1 MKTSWYPRMIAHHPY
16 IILLIIFTFS
26 SVCLII
32 PLITEKFPDFKDPQM
47 GFEARGTI
55 LAQRLTA
62 WNHLI
67 EATKG
72 RGELTDNPLEYYKHQ
87 LSQQSNASTKNHSR
101 STPQGILN
109 KTPKIKIKKGK
120 KHQTM
125 LNNTDYKEANQED
138 KDTWEELLELK
149 DKHIVEI
156 SDKTQNHF
164 DSDNFFCNLPTS
176 SYARV
181 VIAVDSEEK
190 NFNLWSMEGI
200 LAQCHIDGVLRGN
213 VHFPS
218 LCQTEI
224 NRNDAADHKC
234 CRSWSPANYV
244 ALLSNRSSCLGV
256 TENDLSRVKT
266 LLQQC
271 AYYYHNRQ
279 LTSNCAEDFNC
290 QKHVPTECYMRNAA
304 YHLLHYLLDV
314 NFIPSKTDPNSKQ
327 NSTLHSAMLFLPIA
341 ASSATLDF
349 YKAIDSNDLIYG
361 NFRVQGIQ
369 LGLKSTLFDRDIL
382 SDSSLVLAGFIFV
395 TFCIWAYTGSIVLTV
410 ATIFAVVFSLGISY
424 ATYTLVL
431 HIQFFPFMNLLA
443 IVVAVGIGAD
453 DAFIYCK
460 LYESRKQHKL
470 SDDGLVYLVQE
481 TMKHAFPA
489 MFVTSLT
496 TAVAFFASIVSNVTA
511 VNCFSLFA
519 GMTVIANFFLMITW
533 LPACVIVSEHCN
545 LSTLSPVN
553 FITRKIIRPLRS
565 LGDKVTVGFTT
576 FLTGLV
582 LRLRWFWLLSLG
594 ITALACC
601 SVVFHYPGLQLPDYM
616 DFQLFHN
623 THPFEQYDLV
633 YSRKFWFERYEM
645 VGGDAEV
652 LPLRFVW
659 GINPVDNGDYLD
671 PRKRGTPDWDDTFD
685 VSHPKSQLWLDQF
698 CRNLRRQSFY
708 RSTTGPL
715 LSNCFIET
723 LRLWMNRHCKDAIDS
738 QIEYMPCCNGSIFP
752 FKPSVLQ
759 QCAAEASDKIHHT
772 PHLWFRNGP
781 LSAGPKFVKEPLL
794 PAQATNNT
802 LPIKVTPKIKALIVE
817 YDSTYAYSLSFE
829 NMDKFF
835 NEASITFLVENW
847 MQHQLRTAP
856 RGMRRGWFISH
867 LEFYELQRTLYR
879 GTLCAMGV
887 SLILALIVLALV
899 TLNPLI
905 SLYAI
910 LTIGAVIVVTVA
922 ILILLGWRL
931 NVLESVA
938 VSTAIGLAVDFSLHY
953 AVSYRACISEEKTD
967 RVKTALQQMG
977 GPTLMAAITSG
988 AAGALMLPSH
998 VLAYIQ
1004 IGLFLVLVMGVS
1016 WIYATFFL
1024 CPMLAVI
1031 GPTSQ
1036 FAQFEYPRLKILS
1049 ICFRKYDD
1057 GGVVETDD
1065 NNQARKAYK
1074 GRGML
1079 SESTLSTSSSVG
1091 QFHGSELETLAARP
1105 RSPSLPP
1112 SPLSTLL
1119 R

>member
-1 MKTSWYPRMIAHHPY
+1 MKASWYPRIIAHHPY
-16 IILLIIFTFS
+16 IILLIIFIFS
-26 SVCLII
+26 LLCLII
-32 PLITEKFPDFKDPQM
+32 PLTTEKFPDFTDPQM
-47 GFEARGTI
+47 GFEARGTV

-72 RGELTDNPLEYYKHQ
+72 RGELTDNPLEYYQYVRHQ
-87 LSQQSNASTKNHSR
+87 LTQ
-101 STPQGILN
+101 QGILRKKPKSKN
-109 KTPKIKIKKGK
+109 KQKGK
-120 KHQTM
+120 KHETM
-125 LNNTDYKEANQED
+125 LNNTDKEANEED
-138 KDTWEELLELK
+138 KDTWEELLELR
-149 DKHIVEI
+149 DTHNADIE
-156 SDKTQNHF
+156 DKTQDHL

-181 VIAVDSEEK
+181 VITVDLEEK
-190 NFNLWSMEGI
+190 NLWSMEGV

-218 LCQTEI
+218 LCQTQI

-279 LTSNCAEDFNC
+279 LTPNCAEDLNC
-290 QKHVPTECYMRNAA
+290 QKHVPNECYMRNAA

-349 YKAIDSNDLIYG
+349 YKAIDNNDLIYG

-369 LGLKSTLFDRDIL
+369 LGLKSTLFDHDIL
-382 SDSSLVLAGFIFV
+382 SDSSLVLVGFIFV
-395 TFCIWAYTGSIVLTV
+395 TFCIWAYTGSIVLTI
-410 ATIFAVVFSLGISY
+410 ATFFAVVFSLGISY
-424 ATYTLVL
+424 AIYTVVL
-431 HIQFFPFMNLLA
+431 HIKFFPFMNLLA

-460 LYESRKQHKL
+460 VWESKKEQKL
-470 SDDGLVYLVQE
+470 SNDGLVLLVQE
-481 TMKHAFPA
+481 TMIHAFPA

-511 VNCFSLFA
+511 INCFSLFA

-533 LPACVIVSEHCN
+533 LPACVIVSEHCK

-553 FITRKIIRPLRS
+553 FITRRIIRPLRS
-565 LGDKVTVGFTT
+565 LGDKVTIGFTT

-582 LRLRWFWLLSLG
+582 LRLRWFWLLSLA
-594 ITALACC
+594 IMASACC
-601 SVVFHYPGLQLPDYM
+601 SIVFHYPGLQLPDYM
-616 DFQLFHN
+616 DFQLFHD
-623 THPFEQYDLV
+623 THPFEQYDLI
-633 YSRKFWFERYEM
+633 YSRRFWFERYEM

-671 PRKRGTPDWDDTFD
+671 PRKRGIPDWDDTFNI
-685 VSHPKSQLWLDQF
+685 SHPKSQIWLEQF
-698 CRNLRRQSFY
+698 CRNLRKQPFY

-715 LSNCFIET
+715 LSNCFIEP
-723 LRLWMNRHCKDAIDS
+723 LRLWMKRHCKDPVDP
-738 QIEYMPCCNGSIFP
+738 QIEYVPCCKSSKFP
-752 FKPSVLQ
+752 YTPSVLQ

-772 PHLWFRNGP
+772 PHLWFRTGP
-781 LSAGPKFVKEPLL
+781 ISAGPKFVKEPLL
-794 PAQATNNT
+794 SAQASNDTF
-802 LPIKVTPKIKALIVE
+802 PSKITPKIRALIVE
-817 YDSTYAYSLSFE
+817 YDSTYAYSLSFG

-835 NEASITFLVENW
+835 NEASIIYLVENW
-847 MQHQLRTAP
+847 MQNQLRTAP

-867 LEFYELQRTLYR
+867 LEFYELQRTLYH
-879 GTLCAMGV
+879 GTLYAMGV
-887 SLILALIVLALV
+887 SLTLALIVLALV

-910 LTIGAVIVVTVA
+910 LAIGAVIIVTVA
-922 ILILLGWRL
+922 ILILLGWKL
-931 NVLESVA
+931 NILESVA
-938 VSTAIGLAVDFSLHY
+938 ITTAIGLAVDFSLHY
-953 AVSYRACISEEKTD
+953 AVSYKACVSEKKID
-967 RVKTALQQMG
+967 RVKAALQQMG

-1016 WIYATFFL
+1016 WIYATLFL

-1031 GPTSQ
+1031 GPSSQ

-1057 GGVVETDD
+1057 GGVVETDKD
-1065 NNQARKAYK
+1065 NNRARKAYK

-1079 SESTLSTSSSVG
+1079 SESTLSTSSSVC
-1091 QFHGSELETLAARP
+1091 QFHCSELETLAARP
-1105 RSPSLPP
+1105 PSPSLPP
-1112 SPLSTLL
+1112 SSPLSTLL

>member
-1 MKTSWYPRMIAHHPY
+1 MKASWYPRIIAHHPY
-16 IILLIIFTFS
+16 IILLVIFIFS
-26 SVCLII
+26 LVCLII
-32 PLITEKFPDFKDPQM
+32 PLTTEKFPDFTDPQM
-47 GFEARGTI
+47 GFEARGTV

-72 RGELTDNPLEYYKHQ
+72 RGELTDNPLEYYQ
-87 LSQQSNASTKNHSR
+87 YLRQQSNMQNRSLST
-101 STPQGILN
+101 QGIL
-109 KTPKIKIKKGK
+109 IKKPKSKNKQMGK
-120 KHQTM
+120 KHETM
-125 LNNTDYKEANQED
+125 LNNTDYKEASEED
-138 KDTWEELLELK
+138 KDTWEELLELR
-149 DKHIVEI
+149 DTHNADIED
-156 SDKTQNHF
+156 DKTQDHL

-190 NFNLWSMEGI
+190 NLNLWSMEGV

-218 LCQTEI
+218 LCQTQI

-279 LTSNCAEDFNC
+279 LTPNCAEDFNC
-290 QKHVPTECYMRNAA
+290 QKHVPNECYVRNAA

-349 YKAIDSNDLIYG
+349 YKAIDNNDLMYG

-395 TFCIWAYTGSIVLTV
+395 IFCIWAYTGSIILTI
-410 ATIFAVVFSLGISY
+410 ATFFAVVFSLGISY
-424 ATYTLVL
+424 AIYTVILY
-431 HIQFFPFMNLLA
+431 IKFFPFMNLLA

-460 LYESRKQHKL
+460 VWESKKEQKL
-470 SDDGLVYLVQE
+470 SNDGLVQLVQE

-511 VNCFSLFA
+511 INCFSLFA

-533 LPACVIVSEHCN
+533 LPACVIVSEHCK

-553 FITRKIIRPLRS
+553 FITRRIIRPLRS

-582 LRLRWFWLLSLG
+582 LRLRWFWLLSL
-594 ITALACC
+594 AFMASACC

-616 DFQLFHN
+616 DFQLFHD

-633 YSRKFWFERYEM
+633 YSRRFWFERYEM

-671 PRKRGTPDWDDTFD
+671 PRKRGIPDWDDTFD
-685 VSHPKSQLWLDQF
+685 VSHPKSQIWLEQF
-698 CRNLRRQSFY
+698 CRNLRSQPFY

-715 LSNCFIET
+715 LSNCFIEP
-723 LRLWMNRHCKDAIDS
+723 LRVWMKRHCKDPVDP
-738 QIEYMPCCNGSIFP
+738 QIEYVPCCKSNKFP
-752 FKPSVLQ
+752 YKPSVLQ
-759 QCAAEASDKIHHT
+759 QCAAEASDRIYHT
-772 PHLWFRNGP
+772 PHLWFRTGP
-781 LSAGPKFVKEPLL
+781 ISAGPKFVKEPLL
-794 PAQATNNT
+794 SAQASNDTF
-802 LPIKVTPKIKALIVE
+802 PIKVTPKIKALIVE
-817 YDSTYAYSLSFE
+817 YDSTYAYSLSFG

-835 NEASITFLVENW
+835 NEVENW
-847 MQHQLRTAP
+847 MQNQLRTAP

-867 LEFYELQRTLYR
+867 LEFYELQRTLYH
-879 GTLCAMGV
+879 GTLYAMGV
-887 SLILALIVLALV
+887 SLTLALIVLALV

-910 LTIGAVIVVTVA
+910 LAIGAVIIVTVA
-922 ILILLGWRL
+922 ILILLGWKL
-931 NVLESVA
+931 NILESVA
-938 VSTAIGLAVDFSLHY
+938 ITTAIGLAVDFSLHY
-953 AVSYRACISEEKTD
+953 AVSYKSCVSEKKID
-967 RVKTALQQMG
+967 RVKEALQQMG

-1016 WIYATFFL
+1016 WIYATLFL

-1031 GPTSQ
+1031 GPSSQ

-1057 GGVVETDD
+1057 GGVVKTDKD
-1065 NNQARKAYK
+1065 NNRARKAYK

-1079 SESTLSTSSSVG
+1079 SESTLSTSSSVC
-1091 QFHGSELETLAARP
+1091 QFHCSELETLAARP
-1105 RSPSLPP
+1105 PSPSLPP